1 MPPSSTSLSLI
12 DQVISRRQGSL
23 DPAME
28 DMLIFLRAVYEEIP
42 QEIRSL
48 NEAEMVAAIPQ
59 RHEDVV
65 WLKEVQPLE
74 TGP

>member
-1 MPPSSTSLSLI
+1 M
-12 DQVISRRQGSL
+12 ISRRQGSL

-28 DMLIFLRAVYEEIP
+28 DMLIFLRAVYEEMP

-48 NEAEMVAAIPQ
+48 NEAEMVAVIPQ